1 MARLPAQIVSRLLHL
16 RDPVRRAVFMRFLG
30 RRFWDDNLFE
40 AAGSLAYTT
49 VFALVPLATVVFG
62 MLSAFPVYSRLR
74 DQLTDYVFSN
84 FVPSSAR
91 AVQGYISE
99 YSLNASQLT
108 TAGIIALVL
117 SLLITLTSVE
127 SIFNRIWRVPVAR
140 PRFAR
145 FLVYWTVLT
154 LGTLIAVASMSLS
167 ARLFA
172 MSVFSSEPGR
182 VLESLM
188 LRMAPPCIEL
198 VAFLLLYRVVP
209 HRTVQWRHAFAGA
222 LLATVVFE
230 FVKWGMGIY
239 LGTFRSYEKLYGTVA
254 FIPIF
259 LLWIYLSWVSVLLGA
274 SFASSLSA
282 FRYQPV
288 ALRLPEGC
296 EIYGLLRMLGRFH
309 AARGGGQG
317 LHADELRELDPILTD
332 SLVQDMLT
340 KLCEAG
346 IVQRA
351 ETGEWLLSRDLADVS
366 LSELYVVAQLRIPV
380 EEVSLPLRDDALGR
394 DVMQVIDE
402 LRLPLRVAMKRKVA
416 TIYSEPGSEP
426 Q

>member
-1 MARLPAQIVSRLLHL
+1 MARLPDQIVSRLLAM

-62 MLSAFPVYSRLR
+62 MLAAFPVYSRLR

-84 FVPSSAR
+84 FVPSAAR

-108 TAGIIALVL
+108 TAGVIALVV

-127 SIFNRIWRVPVAR
+127 SIFNRIWRVPIAR

-154 LGTLIAVASMSLS
+154 LGTLVAVASLSLS
-167 ARLFA
+167 AKLFA
-172 MSVFSSEPGR
+172 MSVFESEPGR

-188 LRMAPPCIEL
+188 LRMTPPGIEL
-198 VAFLLLYRVVP
+198 VAFLMLYRVVP

-230 FVKWGMGIY
+230 FVKWGMGVY

-259 LLWIYLSWVSVLLGA
+259 LLWIYLSWVAVLLGA

-282 FRYQPV
+282 FRYQPA

-309 AARGGGQG
+309 AARGSGNG

-332 SLVQDMLT
+332 SLVQEMLS

-346 IVQRA
+346 IVKRA
-351 ETGEWLLSRDLADVS
+351 ETGEWLLSRDLADVT
-366 LSELYVVAQLRIPV
+366 LRELYVVAQLRIPV
-380 EEVSLPLRDDALGR
+380 EETALPMHGDVLGC
-394 DVMQVIDE
+394 DVMRVIDE
-402 LRLPLRVAMKRKVA
+402 LRMPLREAMKRKVS

-426 Q
+426 K

>member
-1 MARLPAQIVSRLLHL
+1 MARLPDQVLSRLLQL
-16 RDPVRRAVFMRFLG
+16 RDPARRATFMRFVG
-30 RRFWDDNLFE
+30 SRFWGDNLFE

-62 MLSAFPVYSRLR
+62 MLSAFPVYADLR
-74 DQLTDYVFSN
+74 SQLTNYVFAN
-84 FVPSSAR
+84 FVPSAAR
-91 AVQGYISE
+91 SVQGYISE

-108 TAGIIALVL
+108 AAGIIALVL

-167 ARLFA
+167 AKLFA
-172 MSVFSSEPGR
+172 MSMFSSEPGR
-182 VLESLM
+182 VLESMM
-188 LRMAPPCIEL
+188 LRMAPSSIEL

-209 HRTVQWRHAFAGA
+209 HRTVQWRHALAGA

-259 LLWIYLSWVSVLLGA
+259 LLWIYLSWVAVLLGA

-309 AARGGGQG
+309 AARAQGHG

-332 SLVQDMLT
+332 TLVQEMLA
-340 KLCEAG
+340 KLSDVE
-346 IVQRA
+346 VVKRA

-366 LSELYVVAQLRIPV
+366 LQELYVVAQLRVPI
-380 EEVSLPLRDDALGR
+380 EEIVLPMRDDVLGCE
-394 DVMQVIDE
+394 VMQVIDE
-402 LRLPLRVAMKRKVA
+402 LRLPLREAMKRKVS

>member
-1 MARLPAQIVSRLLHL
+1 MVRLPANIVSRLLHL
-16 RDPVRRAVFMRFLG
+16 RDPARRIAFTRFLL

-62 MLSAFPVYSRLR
+62 MLSAFPVYSKLR
-74 DQLTDYVFSN
+74 GQLTDYIFMN
-84 FVPSSAR
+84 FVPSAAR
-91 AVQGYISE
+91 AAQGYISE
-99 YSLNASQLT
+99 YSLNASNLT

-117 SLLITLTSVE
+117 SLLVTLTSVE

-145 FLVYWTVLT
+145 FMVYWTVLT

-167 ARLFA
+167 AKLFA
-172 MSVFSSEPGR
+172 MSMFASQPGR
-182 VLESLM
+182 VLETFM
-188 LRMAPPCIEL
+188 LQAAPPAIEL
-198 VAFLLLYRVVP
+198 LAFTLLYKVVP
-209 HRTVQWRHAFAGA
+209 HRTVQWRHALAAA
-222 LLATVVFE
+222 LLATIVFE

-259 LLWIYLSWVSVLLGA
+259 LLWIYLSWAAVLLGA

-282 FRYQPV
+282 FRYQPQSM
-288 ALRLPEGC
+288 RLPEGF

-309 AARGGGQG
+309 AARTEGRG
-317 LHADELRELDPILTD
+317 LHADELSQLDPMLTD
-332 SLVQDMLT
+332 SLVQELLSEM
-340 KLCEAG
+340 CEAG
-346 IVQRA
+346 IVKRA

-366 LSELYVVAQLRIPV
+366 LEELYVVTQVRIPM
-380 EEVSLPLRDDALGR
+380 EETPLPMRDDALGCEVLR
-394 DVMQVIDE
+394 VIDE
-402 LRLPLRVAMKRKVA
+402 LRLPLRDAMQRKVS
-416 TIYSEPGSEP
+416 TIYPEAGSESR
-426 Q
+426 

>member
-1 MARLPAQIVSRLLHL
+1 MARLPDQIVSRLLQL
-16 RDPVRRAVFMRFLG
+16 RDPVRRAVFMRFLA
-30 RRFWDDNLFE
+30 RRFWDDNLFQS
-40 AAGSLAYTT
+40 AGSLAYTT

-62 MLSAFPVYSRLR
+62 MLAAFPVYADLR
-74 DQLTDYVFSN
+74 GQLTDYVFSN
-84 FVPSSAR
+84 FVPSAASQ
-91 AVQGYISE
+91 VQHYISE

-108 TAGIIALVL
+108 AAGIIALVL

-167 ARLFA
+167 AKLFA
-172 MSVFSSEPGR
+172 MSVFASQPGR
-182 VLESLM
+182 VLETFM
-188 LRMAPPCIEL
+188 LRMAPPTIEL
-198 VAFLLLYRVVP
+198 VAFMLLYKVVP

-222 LLATVVFE
+222 LLATVAFE
-230 FVKWGMGIY
+230 FVKWGMGVY

-282 FRYQPV
+282 FRYQPA

-296 EIYGLLRMLGRFH
+296 EIYGLLRMLGRFQT
-309 AARGGGQG
+309 ARGQGHG

-332 SLVQDMLT
+332 SLVQDMLS
-340 KLCEAG
+340 KLSEAG
-346 IVQRA
+346 IVKRA
-351 ETGEWLLSRDLADVS
+351 ETGEWLLSRDLADVG
-366 LSELYVVAQLRIPV
+366 LGELYVAAQLRIPV
-380 EEVSLPLRDDALGR
+380 EEACLPMRDDALGS
-394 DVMQVIDE
+394 DVMRVIDE
-402 LRLPLRVAMKRKVA
+402 LRLPLRDAMKRKVA
-416 TIYSEPGSEP
+416 TIYSEPGNEP
-426 Q
+426 P

>member
-1 MARLPAQIVSRLLHL
+1 MARLSEHIVSRLLPL
-16 RDPVRRAVFMRFLG
+16 RDPVRRATFMRFLG
-30 RRFWDDNLFE
+30 HRFWDDNLFQS
-40 AAGSLAYTT
+40 AGSLAYTT

-62 MLSAFPVYSRLR
+62 MLAAFPVYAELR
-74 DQLTDYVFSN
+74 GQLTNYIFAN
-84 FVPSSAR
+84 FVPSAASQ
-91 AVQGYISE
+91 VQHYISE

-117 SLLITLTSVE
+117 SLLVTLTSVE

-140 PRFAR
+140 PQFSR

-154 LGTLIAVASMSLS
+154 LGTLVAVASMSLS
-167 ARLFA
+167 AKLFA
-172 MSVFSSEPGR
+172 MSMFSSEPGR
-182 VLESLM
+182 VLETFM
-188 LRMAPPCIEL
+188 LRMAPPSIEL

-222 LLATVVFE
+222 LLATVVLE
-230 FVKWGMGIY
+230 FVKWGMGVY

-259 LLWIYLSWVSVLLGA
+259 LLWIYLSWVAVLLGA

-282 FRYQPV
+282 FRYQPA

-296 EIYGLLRMLGRFH
+296 EIYGLLRMLGRFQV
-309 AARGGGQG
+309 ARGQGRG

-332 SLVQDMLT
+332 SLVQDMLA
-340 KLCEAG
+340 KLSEAG

-366 LSELYVVAQLRIPV
+366 LSELYVVAQLRVPV
-380 EEVSLPLRDDALGR
+380 EETMLPMRDDALGS
-394 DVMQVIDE
+394 DVMRVIDE
-402 LRLPLRVAMKRKVA
+402 LRLPLREAMKRKVA
-416 TIYSEPGSEP
+416 TIYSETGNEP
-426 Q
+426 R

>member
-1 MARLPAQIVSRLLHL
+1 MSRLADHIAPRLLAL
-16 RDPVRRAVFMRFLG
+16 RDPLRRATFTRFVG

-74 DQLTDYVFSN
+74 DQLTDYIFSN
-84 FVPSSAR
+84 FVPSAAR

-117 SLLITLTSVE
+117 SLLITLTSIE
-127 SIFNRIWRVPVAR
+127 SIFNRIWRVPIAR

-154 LGTLIAVASMSLS
+154 LGTLIAVASLSLS

-172 MSVFSSEPGR
+172 MSVFESEPGR

-188 LRMAPPCIEL
+188 LRITPSCIEL

-230 FVKWGMGIY
+230 FVKWGMGVY

-259 LLWIYLSWVSVLLGA
+259 LLWIYLSWVAVLLGA

-309 AARGGGQG
+309 AARGSGNG

-332 SLVQDMLT
+332 SLVQEMLS
-340 KLCEAG
+340 KLSEAG
-346 IVQRA
+346 IVKRA
-351 ETGEWLLSRDLADVS
+351 ETGEWLLSRDLADVA
-366 LSELYVVAQLRIPV
+366 LRELYVVAQLRVPV
-380 EEVSLPLRDDALGR
+380 EETFLPMHDDALGR

-402 LRLPLRVAMKRKVA
+402 LRMPLREAMKRKVS
-416 TIYSEPGSEP
+416 TIYSEPEGEP

>member
-1 MARLPAQIVSRLLHL
+1 MPRIPDQIVSRLLQL
-16 RDPVRRAVFMRFLG
+16 RDPARRAVFMRFLG
-30 RRFWDDNLFE
+30 RRFWDDNLFQS
-40 AAGSLAYTT
+40 AGSLAYTT

-62 MLSAFPVYSRLR
+62 MLAAFPVYAELR
-74 DQLTDYVFSN
+74 GQLTNYIFAN
-84 FVPSSAR
+84 FVPSAASQ
-91 AVQGYISE
+91 VQHYISE

-140 PRFAR
+140 PQFAR

-167 ARLFA
+167 AKLFA

-182 VLESLM
+182 VLETFM
-188 LRMAPPCIEL
+188 LRMAPPSIEL
-198 VAFLLLYRVVP
+198 LAFLLLYRVVP
-209 HRTVQWRHAFAGA
+209 HRTVQWRHALAGA

-230 FVKWGMGIY
+230 FVKWGMGVY

-259 LLWIYLSWVSVLLGA
+259 LLWIYLSWVAVLLGA

-282 FRYQPV
+282 FRYQPA

-296 EIYGLLRMLGRFH
+296 EMYGLLRMLGRFQ
-309 AARGGGQG
+309 AARGQGNG

-332 SLVQDMLT
+332 TLVQEMLS

-346 IVQRA
+346 IVKRA

-366 LSELYVVAQLRIPV
+366 LGELYIVAQLRIPI
-380 EEVSLPLRDDALGR
+380 EETMLPMRDDTLGR
-394 DVMQVIDE
+394 DVMGVIDE
-402 LRLPLRVAMKRKVA
+402 LRLPLREAMKRKVA
-416 TIYSEPGSEP
+416 TIYSEPGTEQP
-426 Q
+426 

>member
-1 MARLPAQIVSRLLHL
+1 MARLPDQIVSRLLQL

-30 RRFWDDNLFE
+30 RRFWDDNLFQS
-40 AAGSLAYTT
+40 AGSLAYTT

-62 MLSAFPVYSRLR
+62 MLAAFPVYAELR
-74 DQLTDYVFSN
+74 GQLTNYIFAN
-84 FVPSSAR
+84 FVPSAASQ
-91 AVQGYISE
+91 VQHYISE

-117 SLLITLTSVE
+117 SLLVTLTSVE

-140 PRFAR
+140 PQFSR

-154 LGTLIAVASMSLS
+154 LGTLVAVASMSLS
-167 ARLFA
+167 AKLFA
-172 MSVFSSEPGR
+172 MSMFSSEPGR
-182 VLESLM
+182 VLETFM
-188 LRMAPPCIEL
+188 LRMAPPSIEL
-198 VAFLLLYRVVP
+198 IAFLLLYRVVP

-222 LLATVVFE
+222 LLATVVLE
-230 FVKWGMGIY
+230 FVKWGMGVY

-259 LLWIYLSWVSVLLGA
+259 LLWIYLSWVAVLLGA
-274 SFASSLSA
+274 SFASGLSA
-282 FRYQPV
+282 FRYQPA

-296 EIYGLLRMLGRFH
+296 EMYGLLRMLGRFH
-309 AARGGGQG
+309 NARGQGHG

-332 SLVQDMLT
+332 TLVQEMLS

-346 IVQRA
+346 IVKRA

-366 LSELYVVAQLRIPV
+366 LGELYIVAQLRVPI
-380 EEVSLPLRDDALGR
+380 EETILPMRDDTLGC
-394 DVMQVIDE
+394 DVMSVIDE
-402 LRLPLRVAMKRKVA
+402 LRLPLREAMKRKVA
-416 TIYSEPGSEP
+416 TIYSEPGNEP

>member
-1 MARLPAQIVSRLLHL
+1 MARLPDQIVSRLLQL

-30 RRFWDDNLFE
+30 RRFWDDNLFQS
-40 AAGSLAYTT
+40 AASLAYTT

-62 MLSAFPVYSRLR
+62 MLAAFPVYAELR
-74 DQLTDYVFSN
+74 GQLTNYIFAN
-84 FVPSSAR
+84 FVPSAASQ
-91 AVQGYISE
+91 VQHYISE

-117 SLLITLTSVE
+117 SLLVTLTSVE

-140 PRFAR
+140 PQFSR

-154 LGTLIAVASMSLS
+154 LGTLVAVASMSLS
-167 ARLFA
+167 AKLFA
-172 MSVFSSEPGR
+172 MSMFSSEPGR
-182 VLESLM
+182 VLETFM
-188 LRMAPPCIEL
+188 LRMAPPSIEL

-222 LLATVVFE
+222 LLATVVLE
-230 FVKWGMGIY
+230 FVKWGMGVY

-259 LLWIYLSWVSVLLGA
+259 LLWIYLSWVAVLLGA

-282 FRYQPV
+282 FRYQPA

-296 EIYGLLRMLGRFH
+296 EIYGLLRMLGRFQN
-309 AARGGGQG
+309 ARGQGHG

-332 SLVQDMLT
+332 SLVQEMLS
-340 KLCEAG
+340 KLSGAG
-346 IVQRA
+346 IVKRA

-366 LSELYVVAQLRIPV
+366 LGELYVVAQLRIPV
-380 EEVSLPLRDDALGR
+380 EEACLPMRDDTLGS
-394 DVMQVIDE
+394 DVMRVIDE
-402 LRLPLRVAMKRKVA
+402 LRLPLREAMKRKVA
-416 TIYSEPGSEP
+416 TIYSEPGNEP
-426 Q
+426 R